1 MTAPGTRR
9 SDPFAGWPRPLAFA
23 LSGGGAYG
31 ATQVGML
38 RALAEAGVVPDL
50 VVGASVGALNGVV
63 VAAHPDDAA
72 DRLDDVWRR
81 IDRRTIFG
89 GGALTAVATLV
100 RSRASLCRPDLLA
113 GLIGQHVEQETF
125 EGLTVPFAAVAT
137 DLSTGEPALLCTG
150 AIGPALLASAAIPG
164 VFPRVEI
171 DGRHYV
177 DGGVSANVPIRQAIA
192 FGAASVL
199 VLDANPA
206 HTTDRPPDRLVPSLI
221 HTVSVMLRS
230 QRAHAVDELAH
241 RYRVV
246 CLPQVT
252 PADMSSFDFRRSAEL
267 VEAAHRHTSAFLT
280 SWSGTDPGAPGVD
293 EDSSHHTD

>member
-1 MTAPGTRR
+1 
-9 SDPFAGWPRPLAFA
+9 
-23 LSGGGAYG
+23 
-31 ATQVGML
+31 ML

-63 VAAHPDDAA
+63 VAAHPGDAA
-72 DRLDDVWRR
+72 DRLEGVWRR

-89 GGALTAVATLV
+89 GGAMRAVATLV

-113 GLIGQHVEQETF
+113 GLIEEHLDHETF
-125 EGLTVPFAAVAT
+125 DRLTLPFAAVAT
-137 DLSTGEPALLCTG
+137 DLFTGEPELLSTG
-150 AIGPALLASAAIPG
+150 AIRPALLASAAIPG
-164 VFPRVEI
+164 VFPRVAI
-171 DGRHYV
+171 DGRHYI

-206 HTTDRPPDRLVPSLI
+206 HTTDRPPERLVPSLL

-246 CLPQVT
+246 GLPQVT
-252 PADMSSFDFRRSAEL
+252 PADMGSFDFRRSAEL
-267 VEAAHRHTSAFLT
+267 IEAAHHKTTAFLA
-280 SWSGTDPGAPGVD
+280 SWSD
-293 EDSSHHTD
+293 EGPTPAEPSEDRTPRHLD